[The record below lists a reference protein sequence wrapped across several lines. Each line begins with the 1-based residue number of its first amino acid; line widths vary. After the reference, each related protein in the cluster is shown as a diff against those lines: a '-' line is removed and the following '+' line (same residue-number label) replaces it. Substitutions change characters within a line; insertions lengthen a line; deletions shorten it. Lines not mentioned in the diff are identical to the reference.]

1 MKNNTA
7 IVDTKNKVLTLMFQN
22 EQHVVDLRE
31 GDLHDNWNCITDKND
46 VLWDINFSWEDTKG
60 EKPYLSV
67 YALLEADDN
76 GYQST
81 NWGEYTPISVKT
93 LGNRDDYFKD
103 ERFKYRFDSSLPLTF
118 RVFDEQDNLI
128 LKTTRGN
135 RASDESVYQLLQFN
149 KKCHIVVMDS
159 NGATKRIEPTTK

>member
-22 EQHVVDLRE
+22 EQHIVDLTE

-93 LGNRDDYFKD
+93 LGNRDDYFK
-103 ERFKYRFDSSLPLTF
+103 EKRFTYRFDSSLPLTF

-159 NGATKRIEPTTK
+159 NGATKRIDPITK